1 MSQQIPLC
9 DCEHN
14 KPSPM
19 NIEVNAPY
27 ADSVRE
33 GLYATVQCAIYG
45 CLRQFNTRFGYF
57 QMKDRVI
64 NTEGAARKICQIID
78 DCNQRI
84 VFLAKVEGGRWYCF
98 HCHQFEDSLAAA

>member
-1 MSQQIPLC
+1 MSQEIPFC

-27 ADSVRE
+27 TDSVRE
-33 GLYATVQCAIYG
+33 GPYATVQCAAYG

-57 QMKDRVI
+57 QMKDGMS
-64 NTEGAARKICQIID
+64 NTEGAARKICQITN

-98 HCHQFEDSLAAA
+98 HCHHFEDSLAAA